1 MKKENKPLLSLLK
14 GGASF
19 VFVSLLLVLSIV
31 AFGSMNKSVAWFSQN
46 ESVSGKGM
54 SVSVEKPLEVTAS
67 LVSYAVTA
75 ISSDGVYT
83 ISSTNGSYDESYE
96 LPLRDP
102 NNISFSEFEKALV
115 VIIQLSCDENISVDV
130 SAETIHKDISHAA
143 ENYVSNCIKITPA
156 LLNNDQTTATLNG
169 SPTSFITKNGDAW
182 EKTDSLVFCS
192 LDLVAGESQTI
203 CLVMEYNEEYLN
215 AFGEAL
221 LLQGSTITQI
231 DYSNDIEFHITP
243 K

>member
-1 MKKENKPLLSLLK
+1 MQKKNKTLFSLLK

-19 VFVSLLLVLSIV
+19 VFISLLLILSIV

-67 LVSYAVTA
+67 LVSYAVA
-75 ISSDGVYT
+75 DIPSDGVYT
-83 ISSTNGSYDESYE
+83 ISSTESYE

-102 NNISFSEFEKALV
+102 NHISFSEFEKALV

-156 LLNNDQTTATLNG
+156 LLNNAQTTATLNG
-169 SPTSFITKNGDAW
+169 SPASFVTKNGDAW
-182 EKTDSLVFCS
+182 EKIDSLVFCS

-215 AFGEAL
+215 AFGENL

>member
-19 VFVSLLLVLSIV
+19 VFVSLLLILSIV

-83 ISSTNGSYDESYE
+83 ISSTESYE

-130 SAETIHKDISHAA
+130 SAETIHKDISQEAA
-143 ENYVSNCIKITPA
+143 NYVSNCIKITPA
-156 LLNNDQTTATLNG
+156 LLNNDQTTAKLNG
-169 SPTSFITKNGDAW
+169 SPTSFITKNGNAW
-182 EKTDSLVFCS
+182 KKTDSLVFCS

-215 AFGEAL
+215 AFGEYL

>member
-1 MKKENKPLLSLLK
+1 MQKKNKTLLSLLN

-19 VFVSLLLVLSIV
+19 VFISLLLVLSIV
-31 AFGSMNKSVAWFSQN
+31 AFSSMNKSVAWFSQN
-46 ESVSGKGM
+46 ESVSGNGM

-67 LVSYAVTA
+67 LVSYAVTD

-83 ISSTNGSYDESYE
+83 ISSTNESYE

-130 SAETIHKDISHAA
+130 SAETIHKDISQEA

-156 LLNNDQTTATLNG
+156 LLSNDQTTAKLNG

-192 LDLVAGESQTI
+192 LDLVAGESQTL

-215 AFGEAL
+215 AFGEYL

>member
-54 SVSVEKPLEVTAS
+54 SVSVEKPLEITAS
-67 LVSYAVTA
+67 LVSYPVTA

-83 ISSTNGSYDESYE
+83 IYSTKESYE

-130 SAETIHKDISHAA
+130 SAETIHEDISQEA

-156 LLNNDQTTATLNG
+156 LLNNDQTTAKLNG

-215 AFGEAL
+215 AFGEYL
-221 LLQGSTITQI
+221 LEQKDLTITQI

>member
-1 MKKENKPLLSLLK
+1 MNKENKPLLSLLK

-67 LVSYAVTA
+67 LVSYAVTD

-83 ISSTNGSYDESYE
+83 ISSTKSYE

-143 ENYVSNCIKITPA
+143 ENYVSNCIKMTPA

-203 CLVMEYNEEYLN
+203 CLVIEYNEEYLN
-215 AFGEAL
+215 AFGENL